1 MFATGKVR
9 QMSVTVRE
17 LRPDDHAVWGA
28 LWKGYCD
35 FYHVA
40 VPDAVTENTWAWL
53 AGGAGPVWGLGAELD
68 GRLAGFVTWQLH
80 PVTWFA
86 GVRCY
91 LEDLYVAEDAR
102 GRGLGR
108 ALIEAVYAAADR
120 VGADNVYWFTNGDN
134 APARALYDRVGV
146 YKGVVKY
153 ERK

>member
-1 MFATGKVR
+1 MATTIR
-9 QMSVTVRE
+9 TLIESDR
-17 LRPDDHAVWGA
+17 AAWGA

-35 FYHVA
+35 FYGIA
-40 VPDAVTENTWAWL
+40 VPDDVTENTWGWII
-53 AGGAGPVWGLGAELD
+53 GGAGPVWGLGAELD
-68 GRLAGFVTWQLH
+68 GRLIGFVTWQLH
-80 PVTWFA
+80 PVTWFK

-102 GRGLGR
+102 GQGAGR
-108 ALIEAVYAAADR
+108 ALIAAVYAAADR
-120 VGADNVYWFTNGDN
+120 AGADNVYWFTQADN